1 MKPKIYIT
9 RKLPDQILTQVREL
23 FAVSMWE
30 EEEKPV
36 PYEVLEK
43 EIQDVDGLL
52 CLLTET
58 IDESLIMKAKKL
70 KVIANMAVGF
80 NNIDVESATKHGIMV
95 TNTPGVLTETTAD
108 LTFGLLM
115 ASARRLVEASD
126 YLKNGDWKTWS
137 PMQLTGQDIHGAT
150 LGIIGLG
157 RIGEALAKRAKGFDM
172 EVLYFNRSRKYEQ
185 EEKLGITYSS
195 FENVL
200 KESDFIC
207 IMVPYTPD
215 TVNLI
220 GADELSLMKKNAILI
235 NTSRGGIVNESALY
249 NALKNNDIWGAG
261 LDVFENEP
269 VSLNHPLLA
278 LPNVVSLPH
287 IGSASIA
294 TRLKMSNLALINL
307 IAGLHGDTP
316 PNLLNKK
323 NK

>member
-1 MKPKIYIT
+1 MKLKVYIT
-9 RKLPDQILTQVREL
+9 RKLPDQVLTQVRER
-23 FAVSMWE
+23 FDVRMWE
-30 EEEKPV
+30 EEETPV
-36 PYEVLEK
+36 PYKVLEK

-58 IDESLIMKAKKL
+58 IDESLIKKAKKL

-80 NNIDVESATKHGIMV
+80 NNIDLVSATKHGIRV
-95 TNTPGVLTETTAD
+95 TNTPDVLTETTAD

-115 ASARRLVEASD
+115 TSARRIVEASN

-157 RIGEALAKRAKGFDM
+157 RIGEALVKRAKGFDM

-200 KESDFIC
+200 KVSDFIC

-235 NTSRGGIVNESALY
+235 NTSRGGIVDESALY
-249 NALKNNDIWGAG
+249 YALKNNEIWGAG
-261 LDVFENEP
+261 LDVFKNEP
-269 VSLNHPLLA
+269 VSLDQPLLT

-287 IGSASIA
+287 IGSASIT
-294 TRLKMSNLALINL
+294 TRLKMANLALINL
-307 IAGLHGDTP
+307 IAGLQGNTP
-316 PNLLNKK
+316 PNLLNK